1 MTKDLRCPD
10 TLELVLDPI
19 SAVDLALY
27 AAASGDLNP
36 LHLDA
41 EVARAAGFERPIAH
55 GMRTMACAGRLFT
68 SHFGP
73 TALSALETRFVGT
86 AKLGDSL
93 VLRATLTEADAD
105 ADADADAASYTL
117 NVQTSAGAP
126 VATGSARVA
135 LAADRTR

>member
-1 MTKDLRCPD
+1 MTHERCPH

-55 GMRTMACAGRLFT
+55 GMRTMACAARLFT
-68 SHFGP
+68 ARFGP
-73 TALSALETRFVGT
+73 TALSAIETRFVGT

-93 VLRATLTEADAD
+93 VLRATLTGVE
-105 ADADADAASYTL
+105 ADADAASYAL
-117 NVQTSAGAP
+117 SVQTSAGAP

-135 LAADRTR
+135 LSAERAG

>member
-1 MTKDLRCPD
+1 MTDARCPA
-10 TLELVLDPI
+10 TLELSLGPI
-19 SAVDLALY
+19 TAVDLALY

-68 SHFGP
+68 SRFGA
-73 TALSALETRFVGT
+73 TALRALDTRFVGT

-93 VLRATLTEADAD
+93 LLRATLTAAGDSTADYAL
-105 ADADADAASYTL
+105 S
-117 NVQTSAGAP
+117 VQTSDGVS

-135 LAADRTR
+135 LTADRDA